1 MEYISPEHPTEHW
14 VNQPMSN
21 GPTEVKHYFTDNKEN
36 KSSRRPPGRTNQW
49 EKGTLESVASKQNS
63 DTNTLRAQHLRQ
75 VDEEL
80 EAVKIARDLKVM
92 EDVRKIATTEEAKVP
107 YSTLLYCTVLLYC
120 TALHCT
126 VLYCTVLYCTVLYC
140 TVAIDESR
148 IDDCN
153 DITVKCNI
161 NTSTSQ
167 DMCAKA
173 RYLKLDISDNGFQMA
188 KTCYLKHPFVKNSK
202 KKRPKDRFRTKN
214 PNRLRNGLMHGM

>member
-173 RYLKLDISDNGFQMA
+173 RYLKLDIS
-188 KTCYLKHPFVKNSK
+188 